1 MRDLRHRKEVMRAM
15 LDVDWNL
22 ALARLNFLHGYLRE
36 MREEVVMKNEKFR
49 PEGREEARQAPAS
62 EQRQP
67 WPPRRRFWHRAF
79 HRPAPQPAPAPAKP
93 QAAKPRVADPAA
105 R

>member
-36 MREEVVMKNEKFR
+36 MREEVLMKNEKFR

-67 WPPRRRFWHRAF
+67 WPARRRFWHRAF
-79 HRPAPQPAPAPAKP
+79 HRPANAKP
-93 QAAKPRVADPAA
+93 QAADPRKMFKPAPQTSA